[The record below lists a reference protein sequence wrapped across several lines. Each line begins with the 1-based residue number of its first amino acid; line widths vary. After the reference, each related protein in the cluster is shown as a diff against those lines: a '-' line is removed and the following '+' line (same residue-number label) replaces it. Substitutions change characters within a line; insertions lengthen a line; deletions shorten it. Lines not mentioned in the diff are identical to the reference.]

1 MAYNENTKTDQR
13 IFLSKQTED
22 GVCFSKP
29 TERVLGMKK
38 GDLRRKAV
46 VEAAQQLFWDKG
58 YENTSVQDILD
69 QMGMSKG
76 GFYHYFESK
85 QQLLEEICRQQAETA
100 CIRGIQA
107 AEAVD
112 SGAIAKL
119 NALFREGG
127 FFGEESIKST
137 VLMLRAAYGGQ
148 MDSLRQRTRRITLE
162 MFEPVLRRILLE
174 GMEQELFYMA
184 YPDSAARLLILL
196 AMDVTDEVAFLMAE
210 NRAGQPDLG
219 QMMELLGAYREAA
232 ELMLNA
238 PHGSLELLDMVRI
251 AQVLKAL
258 GLLTG
263 PGA

>member
-1 MAYNENTKTDQR
+1 
-13 IFLSKQTED
+13 
-22 GVCFSKP
+22 
-29 TERVLGMKK
+29 MKK
-38 GDLRRKAV
+38 GDLRRKV
-46 VEAAQQLFWDKG
+46 VLETAQQLFLDRG

-85 QQLLEEICRQQAETA
+85 QQLLEEICQQRAESA
-100 CIRGIQA
+100 CARGIQA
-107 AEAVD
+107 AEAA
-112 SGAIAKL
+112 GADPVARL

-127 FFGEESIKST
+127 FFGEESIKSMS
-137 VLMLRAAYGGQ
+137 LMLRAAYGGQ
-148 MDSLRQRTRRITLE
+148 MDQLRQRTRRITLE
-162 MFEPVLRRILLE
+162 VFEPVLRQILLD
-174 GMEQELFYMA
+174 GMEGELFYIA
-184 YPDSAARLLILL
+184 HPDSAARLLIML
-196 AMDVTDEVAFLMAE
+196 AMDVTDEVAFMLAQ
-210 NRAGQPDLG
+210 GQSGQQDLG
-219 QMMELLGAYREAA
+219 RMMELLGAYREAA